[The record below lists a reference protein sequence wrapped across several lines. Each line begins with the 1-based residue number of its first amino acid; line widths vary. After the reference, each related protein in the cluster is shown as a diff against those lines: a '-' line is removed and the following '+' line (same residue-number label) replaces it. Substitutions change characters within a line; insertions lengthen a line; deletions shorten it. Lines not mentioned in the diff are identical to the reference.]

1 MAIKQTLAEL
11 GVDDQTLSTKEQL
24 DQDKFFVVK
33 SVLSRES
40 YTNMV

>member
-24 DQDKFFVVK
+24 DQDEFFVIEQGVIYQH
-33 SVLSRES
+33 VCR
-40 YTNMV
+40 V